1 MRVLGF
7 AVELISPLGRIATG
21 TRLRSSISISCNLR
35 GVAVVVGG
43 LGPRGLPA
51 EKAEGRA

>member
-1 MRVLGF
+1 VRVLGF